1 MPSKFSQITVIITFR
16 GFECSA
22 CTRSIF
28 PFGFCRKTI
37 AVLFEI
43 APYVPAWI
51 VARRE
56 EQPTQKNSGQIG
68 EEISIDSGLDEPLA
82 AQPEPLQRMEE
93 QIEVPQEEPQEEII
107 PDEEGRNFEG

>member
-1 MPSKFSQITVIITFR
+1 MSLDMLKQY
-16 GFECSA
+16 
-22 CTRSIF
+22 
-28 PFGFCRKTI
+28 
-37 AVLFEI
+37 VLFQGFTDHPI
-43 APYVPAWI
+43 LADAPRYYLDKTFLKRTQIPCAPYVPAWI